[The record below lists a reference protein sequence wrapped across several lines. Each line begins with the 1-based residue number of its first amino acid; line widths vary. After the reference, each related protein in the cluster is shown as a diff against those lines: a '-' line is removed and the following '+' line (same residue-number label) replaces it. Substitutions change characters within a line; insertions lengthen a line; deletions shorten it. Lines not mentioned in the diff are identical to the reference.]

1 MCCMTSSEMALSGAR
16 RRRSFENRWG
26 ETGYMVLVRF
36 SSDWRI
42 CSWKI
47 STFFFEAGLRPLAS
61 VEVNKEK
68 ERERDE
74 GN

>member
-1 MCCMTSSEMALSGAR
+1 
-16 RRRSFENRWG
+16 
-26 ETGYMVLVRF
+26 MVLVRF

-47 STFFFEAGLRPLAS
+47 STFFFEAALRPLAS
-61 VEVNKEK
+61 VKVDKEK
-68 ERERDE
+68 ERDK